1 MAWLKKMIGA
11 RWFPYAAIG
20 VVSIVLTAFGWGY
33 MRGSLATELRMT
45 EQMNKALSAQ
55 LKRERETARKDL
67 VAVTNSLNRVQEVK
81 RRVADIERPTNL
93 PCADLGADWLRAF
106 NDGVR
111 AANTN
116 TEATD

>member
-1 MAWLKKMIGA
+1 M
-11 RWFPYAAIG
+11 
-20 VVSIVLTAFGWGY
+20 LTAFGWGY
-33 MRGSLATELRMT
+33 IKGSLSTELRMQ
-45 EQMNKALSAQ
+45 EQMTKALAAQ

-81 RRVADIERPTNL
+81 RRVADIERPTDL
-93 PCADLGADWLRAF
+93 PCSDLGADWLRAF

-116 TEATD
+116 PNPVD